1 MNSKRETMETYC
13 TIRRSQTPVQVAD
26 RTCHWKTNTICHW
39 IHQTG
44 QHNHR
49 WTASTII
56 DTMMPVNTMEL
67 LVVGNLS
74 LQHVSHPRAGQDKRS
89 QTIAIEV
96 IDGLIEDQ
104 DVGYVGVLPHGCCQH
119 NLDFEASAHL
129 SELSVA
135 GRLWSLPSVVR
146 MI

>member
-1 MNSKRETMETYC
+1 METYC
-13 TIRRSQTPVQVAD
+13 TIRSSQTPVQAAD
-26 RTCHWKTNTICHW
+26 RTCHWKTNTIYHW

-56 DTMMPVNTMEL
+56 DALMPVNTMAL
-67 LVVGNLS
+67 LVVGNLP
-74 LQHVSHPRAGQDKRS
+74 LQPVSHPRAGQDKRS

-104 DVGYVGVLPHGCCQH
+104 DVGDVGVLGHQTCHC
-119 NLDFEASAHL
+119 
-129 SELSVA
+129 
-135 GRLWSLPSVVR
+135 SLFLILTLAKTNAPKPSR
-146 MI
+146 